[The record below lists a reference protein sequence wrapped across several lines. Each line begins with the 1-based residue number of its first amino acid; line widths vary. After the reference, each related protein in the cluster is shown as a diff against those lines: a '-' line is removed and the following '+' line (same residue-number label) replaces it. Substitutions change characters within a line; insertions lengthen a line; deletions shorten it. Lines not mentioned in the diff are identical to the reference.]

1 MKRDEAKLEYER
13 LNEGIRQSRLAHDD
27 YLRQEKSKQLELQDL
42 LKNVNNKQLEYQ
54 ETKMVGLVWYINTKR
69 CEVEVNERTA
79 PNSIKQETTSWF
91 LW

>member
-54 ETKMVGLVWYINTKR
+54 ETKMVGLV
-69 CEVEVNERTA
+69 
-79 PNSIKQETTSWF
+79 
-91 LW
+91 